1 MARKLFKI
9 GPREKKMAI
18 DRYTKFI
25 LTIIAISLT
34 VIALRPLYAPV
45 LARAADISGCGQ
57 DPSNPCYV
65 AGWGP
70 QGTIPVANSRH
81 LPLKILVGNPAS
93 NPVPVIVVN
102 GPTPFPLR

>member
-1 MARKLFKI
+1 
-9 GPREKKMAI
+9 MAI

-34 VIALRPLYAPV
+34 VIALRPLFGPV
-45 LARAADISGCGQ
+45 VAGAADMSGCGH
-57 DPSNPCYV
+57 DSHNPCYV

-70 QGTIPVANSRH
+70 QGTIPIANSGH

-102 GPTPFPLR
+102 PATPLYHR

>member
-1 MARKLFKI
+1 MS
-9 GPREKKMAI
+9 I

-34 VIALRPLYAPV
+34 VIALRPFFAP
-45 LARAADISGCGQ
+45 AMAGAADMSGCGHE
-57 DPSNPCYV
+57 PRNPCYV

-70 QGTIPVANSRH
+70 EGTIPIANSGH
-81 LPLKILVGNPAS
+81 LPLKMLVGNPAS

-102 GPTPFPLR
+102 PPTPMHIR